1 MLAWRTGYPIEKV
14 TNSNASIAVCGR
26 PLTFNQSQPASRAP
40 IAMPCLQNTQLFAIV
55 ADLLSLTDAG

>member
-1 MLAWRTGYPIEKV
+1 MLAWRTGDPIDKAA
-14 TNSNASIAVCGR
+14 NSNASIAVCGQ
-26 PLTFNQSQPASRAP
+26 PLTFHQSRPTSRAP